1 MKTTDDALYAKIRDY
16 LQVHLRRLR
25 NLSEHTVRSYANAL
39 TEYVEYV
46 SQRRG
51 IPLRSVV
58 FADFSKRFVCN
69 SL

>member
-39 TEYVEYV
+39 TAFECLQLFNCIFQYYHFF
-46 SQRRG
+46 G
-51 IPLRSVV
+51 PL
-58 FADFSKRFVCN
+58 
-69 SL
+69 